1 MRYVETNHIKIADV
15 EAKLDGANQLID
27 DYIFD
32 VGLKNKEQLRLK
44 LLCEEVLRL
53 AKSIIGYGIMDF
65 WLEGTSRVTK
75 IYLTAENHID
85 KAKQQE
91 LISVSSSGENSNE
104 KGFFGILKS
113 MFLMQG
119 IEDEMWNLKDY
130 LQEIYTKREQD
141 PYSQEAWD
149 DLERSLV
156 ANLADDIDVS
166 VDKNSIK
173 MVVTKDFSEA
183 LSTVGSRV
191 PEATT
196 QLTFI
201 DSSKKNES
209 AVFEKVDEILAE
221 LDLSPKDAVH
231 MKLLFEETVGMLK
244 ALTADYHAA
253 VWFEKYKHECC
264 IRVSGKTE
272 MSQDKKEGLLDV
284 ASQKG
289 NTLVKGFMGKVGD
302 IIENGL
308 LNYNNVMKL
317 QQEYGGGT
325 VNYGTLG
332 MYNGVEGMAD
342 SGIMWSLY
350 EYRDALKESADTNDE
365 AKAAWDELEKS
376 IVASLAKDVLVGVKG
391 NRIDMTIVCDIK

>member
-1 MRYVETNHIKIADV
+1 MRYVETSHIKIADV
-15 EAKLDGANQLID
+15 EAKLEGANQLID

-32 VGLKNKEQLRLK
+32 VGLKDKDQLRLK

-53 AKSIIGYGIMDF
+53 AKSIIGLGIMDF

-75 IYLTAENHID
+75 IYLLAENHMD

-91 LISVSSSGENSNE
+91 LISVSSSGENSSE
-104 KGFFGILKS
+104 KGFFGVLKS

-119 IEDEMWNLKDY
+119 IDDEEWNLKDY
-130 LQEIYTKREQD
+130 LQEVYTKREQD

-156 ANLADDIDVS
+156 AKLADDIDVY
-166 VDKNSIK
+166 VDKNNVK

-191 PEATT
+191 PQAITPF
-196 QLTFI
+196 TFI
-201 DSSKKNES
+201 DSSKKNDIQS
-209 AVFEKVDEILAE
+209 FKKVDELLEE
-221 LDLSPKDAVH
+221 LDLQPKDAVH

-253 VWFEKYKHECC
+253 IWFEKYKHECC

-272 MSQDKKEGLLDV
+272 MSQDKKEGLLGV
-284 ASQKG
+284 ASQKE

-308 LNYNNVMKL
+308 LNYSNVMKL
-317 QQEYGGGT
+317 QQEYGGGF
-325 VNYGTLG
+325 VNYGTMG

-350 EYRDALKESADTNDE
+350 EYKDALRENIDGSEEVKQ
-365 AKAAWDELEKS
+365 AWDELEKS

>member
-1 MRYVETNHIKIADV
+1 MRYVETSHIKIADV
-15 EAKLDGANQLID
+15 EAKLEGANQLID

-32 VGLKNKEQLRLK
+32 VGLKDKDQLRLK

-53 AKSIIGYGIMDF
+53 AKSIIGLGIMDF

-75 IYLTAENHID
+75 IYLLAENHMD

-91 LISVSSSGENSNE
+91 LISVSSSGENSSE
-104 KGFFGILKS
+104 KGFFGVLKS

-119 IEDEMWNLKDY
+119 IDDEEGNLKDY
-130 LQEIYTKREQD
+130 LQEVYTKREQD

-156 ANLADDIDVS
+156 AKLADDIDVY
-166 VDKNSIK
+166 VDKNNVK

-191 PEATT
+191 PQAITPF
-196 QLTFI
+196 TFI
-201 DSSKKNES
+201 DSSKKNDIQS
-209 AVFEKVDEILAE
+209 FKKVDELLEE
-221 LDLSPKDAVH
+221 LDLQPKDAVH

-253 VWFEKYKHECC
+253 IWFEKYKHECC

-272 MSQDKKEGLLDV
+272 MSQDKKEGLLGV
-284 ASQKG
+284 ASQKE

-308 LNYNNVMKL
+308 LNYSNVMKL
-317 QQEYGGGT
+317 QQEYGGGF
-325 VNYGTLG
+325 VNYGTMG

-350 EYRDALKESADTNDE
+350 EYKDALRENIDGGEEVKQ
-365 AKAAWDELEKS
+365 AWDELEKS

>member
-1 MRYVETNHIKIADV
+1 MRYVETSHIKIADV
-15 EAKLDGANQLID
+15 EAKLEGANQLID

-32 VGLKNKEQLRLK
+32 VGLKEKDQLRLK

-53 AKSIIGYGIMDF
+53 AKSIIGLGIMDF
-65 WLEGTSRVTK
+65 WLEGTSRVTR
-75 IYLTAENHID
+75 IYLSAENHMD

-91 LISVSSSGENSNE
+91 LISVSSSGENSSE
-104 KGFFGILKS
+104 KGFFGVLKS

-119 IEDEMWNLKDY
+119 IDDEEWNLKDY
-130 LQEIYTKREQD
+130 LQEVYTKREQD

-156 ANLADDIDVS
+156 AKLADDIDVY
-166 VDKNSIK
+166 VDKNNVK

-191 PEATT
+191 PQAITPF
-196 QLTFI
+196 TFI
-201 DSSKKNES
+201 DSAKKNDIQS
-209 AVFEKVDEILAE
+209 FKKVDELLE
-221 LDLSPKDAVH
+221 DLDLKPKDAVH

-253 VWFEKYKHECC
+253 IWFEKYNHECC

-272 MSQDKKEGLLDV
+272 MSQEKKEGLLGV
-284 ASQKG
+284 ASQKE

-308 LNYNNVMKL
+308 LNYSNVMKL
-317 QQEYGGGT
+317 QQEYGGGF
-325 VNYGTLG
+325 VNYGTMG

-350 EYRDALKESADTNDE
+350 EYRDALKENIDAGE
-365 AKAAWDELEKS
+365 EVKEAWDELEKS